1 MIKEELMQLIAL
13 NLRKYRDEQNLTQ
26 EEVAESAGI
35 STAFLANIERGCK
48 IMSVPVLRNL
58 ADSLGVSTDDL
69 LYEEQAD
76 RLSAITAL
84 LRDKPDSFVQ
94 SMEKL
99 IRLAIDEFYQQ
110 ERDR

>member
-26 EEVAESAGI
+26 EEVAEAAGI
-35 STAFLANIERGCK
+35 STAFLANMERGCK

-58 ADSLGVSTDDL
+58 ADALGVSTDAL
-69 LYEEQAD
+69 LYEENTD
-76 RLSAITAL
+76 RLSTITAL

-94 SMEKL
+94 AVEKI
-99 IRLAIDEFYQQ
+99 IRLAIDEFYPQ
-110 ERDR
+110 DHNG